1 VTYRA
6 ALVSRGAGAA
16 LSFKERIQFVEHRTS
31 DHKVK
36 SAVVNPPM
44 TPTTVTLL
52 SAAKCRHARGLPGSQ
67 ADQSCNLVIAAVRDE
82 LATPAQRDPG
92 IRPAPARSLIG
103 CHGEQE
109 IFDAGNVMDCVF
121 LPSLDAVGETC
132 RAFIHVS
139 SA

>member
-1 VTYRA
+1 MATTMHPGV
-6 ALVSRGAGAA
+6 ALWWSIRRRQTLRPPVRGDCPAPKQ
-16 LSFKERIQFVEHRTS
+16 SS
-31 DHKVK
+31 
-36 SAVVNPPM
+36 
-44 TPTTVTLL
+44 
-52 SAAKCRHARGLPGSQ
+52 
-67 ADQSCNLVIAAVRDE
+67 QSCNLIVAAVCDE
-82 LATPAQRDPG
+82 FATLAQRDPG